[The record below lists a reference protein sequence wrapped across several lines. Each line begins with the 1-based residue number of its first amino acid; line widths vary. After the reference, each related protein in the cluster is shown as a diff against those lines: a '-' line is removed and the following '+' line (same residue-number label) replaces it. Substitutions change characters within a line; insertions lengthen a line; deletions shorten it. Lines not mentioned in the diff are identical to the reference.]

1 MQSHCCC
8 SICSTKQQSV
18 VNAVFASQFGTVSG
32 HFQKTGQKLLNNVN
46 SSPLAPFNVT
56 SFRLYW
62 TLIFWPLI
70 KLNAT
75 ELIINSSWLD
85 LSLIQ
90 MDCQRWLALQRKAN
104 EREGKKESNKANNKN
119 KKKTDTKHRSGMQVN
134 RFHWDN
140 LLELG
145 SQGTDTVFLLI
156 KEESETRR

>member
-1 MQSHCCC
+1 MESWNEEVNEKGGAAKHRVEHDYTRKQHKVTEWTVQSHCCC

-32 HFQKTGQKLLNNVN
+32 NFQKTGQKLLNNVN

-56 SFRLYW
+56 SFRFYW

-90 MDCQRWLALQRKAN
+90 MDCQRWLALQREAN

-119 KKKTDTKHRSGMQVN
+119 KKNRYKT
-134 RFHWDN
+134 
-140 LLELG
+140 
-145 SQGTDTVFLLI
+145 
-156 KEESETRR
+156 